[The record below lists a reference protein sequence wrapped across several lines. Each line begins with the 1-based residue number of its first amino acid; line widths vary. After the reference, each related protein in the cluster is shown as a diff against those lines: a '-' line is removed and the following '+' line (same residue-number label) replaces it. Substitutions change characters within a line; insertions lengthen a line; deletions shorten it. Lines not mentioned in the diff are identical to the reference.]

1 MLFQRGLVL
10 DPQMV
15 HDRPPTL
22 FPWLLPQVVCVVVEP
37 TQLTALSFL
46 AGDVLDPV
54 SPMET
59 AQAVCSLRLPT
70 SPDKRSRAMQV
81 TLIPAGFI
89 SPLYPTFCFN
99 M

>member
-59 AQAVCSLRLPT
+59 EHRLSAVSGFLL
-70 SPDKRSRAMQV
+70 A
-81 TLIPAGFI
+81 LIREVEQ
-89 SPLYPTFCFN
+89 CR
-99 M
+99 